1 MRQLLDFGVSI
12 GTACFQGDPHFPLC
26 FLEFLRLS
34 GSMSLSL
41 RDINENK
48 CGNYLLRKK
57 MHEKKTAW
65 RSRNT
70 IHRYLEGIG
79 NSR

>member
-1 MRQLLDFGVSI
+1 MGQLLDFGVSI

-70 IHRYLEGIG
+70 IHRYLKGIG

>member
-34 GSMSLSL
+34 GSMSL

-70 IHRYLEGIG
+70 IHRYLKGIG

>member
-12 GTACFQGDPHFPLC
+12 GTACFQGDPRFPLC

-70 IHRYLEGIG
+70 IHRYLKGIG